1 MTKNEIIMT
10 ENRIINVKIS
20 KPKLHIEDHGFLTF
34 DFIING
40 SGFGC
45 CFGGYKIGG
54 KYGDGSYDACD
65 SGLIAIMKIM
75 DVVGVKCWEDLDG
88 KYCRIV
94 DPGLGGC
101 VTKIG
106 NLIDDK
112 WFDIKKFFEEANN
125 G

>member
-1 MTKNEIIMT
+1 MAKGE
-10 ENRIINVKIS
+10 IINVKIS
-20 KPKLHIEDHGFLTF
+20 KPRLYIEDHGCLTF
-34 DFIING
+34 DFVIKG

-54 KYGDGSYDACD
+54 KHSDGSYDACE
-65 SGLIAIMKIM
+65 SGLISIMKIM
-75 DVVGVKCWEDLDG
+75 DVVGVDCWEDLDG
-88 KYCRIV
+88 KYCRVV

-106 NLIDDK
+106 NLIDNK